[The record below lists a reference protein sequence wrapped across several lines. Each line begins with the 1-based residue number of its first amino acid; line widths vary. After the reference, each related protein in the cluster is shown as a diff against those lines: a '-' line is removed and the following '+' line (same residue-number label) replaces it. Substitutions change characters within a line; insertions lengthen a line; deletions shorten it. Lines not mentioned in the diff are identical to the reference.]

1 MKQVVVADTGPLI
14 ILAGISRLS
23 LLPEMYGAAV
33 IPEAVHAELRL
44 GTAHRETELLIDA
57 LRQGWLKTAS
67 VSTSK
72 KAALDELKQ
81 IVDPGEAE
89 AILLAESLDCR
100 FLLMDDR
107 KGRAAAAKRGLQVVG
122 VAGLLLAAKQRKRI
136 EAVSPLLR
144 EMTLLGYRLSPA
156 LCREIAKI
164 AREDFA

>member
-1 MKQVVVADTGPLI
+1 MADTGPLI

-23 LLPEMYGAAV
+23 LLPEMYGTIT

-44 GTAHRETELLIDA
+44 GTAHRETELLADS
-57 LRQGWLKTAS
+57 LRQGWLKVAS

-107 KGRAAAAKRGLQVVG
+107 KGRTAAAHRGLKVVG
-122 VAGLLLAAKQRKRI
+122 VAGLLLAAKQQKRI

-144 EMTLLGYRLSPA
+144 EMTLLGFGYRLSPA

-164 AREDFA
+164 AQEDFV